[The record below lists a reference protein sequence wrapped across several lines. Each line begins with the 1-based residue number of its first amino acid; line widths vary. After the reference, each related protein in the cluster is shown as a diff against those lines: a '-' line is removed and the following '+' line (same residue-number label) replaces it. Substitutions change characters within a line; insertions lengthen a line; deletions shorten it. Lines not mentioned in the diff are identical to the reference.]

1 MLNIICALYSQQTYN
16 AVLLGWGESSGF
28 FVLLFLAAKPE
39 VIRRNSK
46 WSVGKVLCSAADR
59 HWWWLHLFFNRLLFS
74 RDFHRLSSQLAL
86 CDLRDRDLYT
96 AVTHDHVETEG
107 AWWLAQG
114 QRTRASQSRHGAQ
127 HVPSVS
133 RTMLSLLEI
142 CQRGKEVKLNS
153 YARKKQKKKQRR

>member
-16 AVLLGWGESSGF
+16 AVLLGWGESSVF
-28 FVLLFLAAKPE
+28 FVLLFLSAKPE

-46 WSVGKVLCSAADR
+46 WSVGKVLCSAAYR
-59 HWWWLHLFFNRLLFS
+59 HWWWLYLFFNRLLFS

-86 CDLRDRDLYT
+86 RNLRDRDLYT
-96 AVTHDHVETEG
+96 AVTHDYVETEG

-114 QRTRASQSRHGAQ
+114 QRTPASQSRHGAQ
-127 HVPSVS
+127 HAPSVS
-133 RTMLSLLEI
+133 RTMPSLLKI

-153 YARKKQKKKQRR
+153 YARKKQKRKKKR